1 MSIFE
6 ITMLLCFGSAWPF
19 SLYKSYTSRQNAGKS
34 VVFLYIVL
42 LGYAAGIMHKILY
55 NQDAVIVLYFLNA
68 LFVTADILLYYRNVR
83 LQSVAS

>member
-42 LGYAAGIMHKILY
+42 LGYTAGIMHKILY
-55 NQDAVIVLYFLNA
+55 SQDAVIVLYIVNA
-68 LFVTADILLYYRNVR
+68 LFVTADIFLYYRNIR
-83 LQSVAS
+83 FPSVVS